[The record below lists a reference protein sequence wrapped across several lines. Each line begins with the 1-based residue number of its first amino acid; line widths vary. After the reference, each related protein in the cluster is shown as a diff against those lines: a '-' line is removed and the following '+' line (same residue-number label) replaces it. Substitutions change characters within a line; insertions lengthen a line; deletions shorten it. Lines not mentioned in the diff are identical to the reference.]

1 MKRCPTCQTTYNDES
16 LNFCLQDGATLV
28 SAGESSSSSR
38 VADATLI
45 LPEDA
50 ANYLAKLPTEAM
62 AQRGAQTEHL
72 PPTSPTAHMQ
82 RPRET
87 AGDAHLAAPSQ
98 KSNPLLVAGVTAI
111 IILLLALV
119 GIGAALLFRD
129 SGTKPAG
136 DERGGVNSN
145 NRGNNNS
152 SDKETNNS
160 DNTANA
166 NEKTGKSG
174 NQNANTSNGDQ
185 AKAALS
191 ITATASSTRVP
202 LKSYTYEAAQVLDKN
217 LQTAWIEG
225 VPGPG
230 LGEWIRCDFDREVKL
245 NRITLTPGYFKNPS
259 IWKQNNR
266 LAAATLYFS
275 DGSSRRYTFPDLMQ
289 ERLLDTGGIRTR
301 FVRLVID
308 EMYPGSVDSED
319 TAISEISFDWGP

>member
-1 MKRCPTCQTTYNDES
+1 MKRCPTCQTTYTDES

-28 SAGESSSSSR
+28 STGESSSSSR
-38 VADATLI
+38 GAGATLI

-50 ANYLAKLPTEAM
+50 ASYLAKLPTEAM
-62 AQRGAQTEHL
+62 DKRGAQTEHL
-72 PPTSPTAHMQ
+72 PPTSPTAHVP

-87 AGDAHLAAPSQ
+87 AGDAHLAAPPQ
-98 KSNPLLVAGVTAI
+98 KSNTLLVAGVTAI
-111 IILLLALV
+111 IVLLLALV
-119 GIGAALLFRD
+119 GIGAALLFR
-129 SGTKPAG
+129 SPGGGTAT

-145 NRGNNNS
+145 NRAGNNS
-152 SDKETNNS
+152 SDKETNNP
-160 DNTANA
+160 DNKSNA
-166 NEKTGKSG
+166 NEQSGKSG
-174 NQNANTSNGDQ
+174 NQNANTSNGD
-185 AKAALS
+185 KTNAALS

-202 LKSYTYEAAQVLDKN
+202 LKSYTYEAAHVLDKN

-230 LGEWIRCDFDREVKL
+230 LGEWIRCDFEREVKL

-289 ERLLDTGGIRTR
+289 ERLLDTGGVRTR

-308 EMYPGSVDSED
+308 DMYPGSVDSED
-319 TAISEISFDWGP
+319 TAISEISFDWEP